1 MVEASSSP
9 AEFSGVGILR
19 NSISIAGALI
29 ATVTALLFI
38 VFLVADVSGLTGHSN
53 PYLGIVFFIVLPAV
67 FVFGLLV
74 MPLGA
79 WLERRRRRHGL
90 PPSMARWPRFDLN
103 DVRTRGVIF
112 AVFTLTPVNLI
123 IVSLAA
129 YKGVEAMDSV
139 AFCGQVCHEVMEP
152 EFVAYQN
159 GPHARV
165 NCVACHIGPGADW
178 FVKAKLSGLRQVVA
192 VALNTHSRPIMSPVH
207 NLRPARETC
216 AQCHWPTKFHGDK
229 IEVKREYAEDEAN
242 TESVTTLRL
251 RIGGPDG
258 AGKPTGIHWHVAE
271 ENAVEYIALDR
282 DRQKIG
288 YVKWTGPDGKAQEFW
303 APGVTEGE
311 LVAGERRQ
319 MDCVD
324 CHNRP
329 SHIFA
334 RSADRAINEAMA
346 EGAVAR
352 DLPYI
357 RREAGVAL
365 KTDYPDRAAAD
376 AAIVDTLSTF
386 YKNGYPEL
394 WTSRQ
399 ADIMR
404 SIDAL
409 KGLHQRNVFSA
420 MKLNW
425 GHHPDNQGHMEFPG
439 CFRCHDGEKAT
450 REGRTIRQDCDLC
463 HEMM

>member
-1 MVEASSSP
+1 
-9 AEFSGVGILR
+9 
-19 NSISIAGALI
+19 
-29 ATVTALLFI
+29 
-38 VFLVADVSGLTGHSN
+38 
-53 PYLGIVFFIVLPAV
+53 
-67 FVFGLLV
+67 

-79 WLERRRRRHGL
+79 WLERRRRRRGL

-103 DVRTRGVIF
+103 DARTRGVIF
-112 AVFTLTPVNLI
+112 AVLVLTPVNLI

-129 YKGVEAMDSV
+129 FKGVEAMDSV

-192 VALNTHSRPIMSPVH
+192 VALNTHSRPIVSPVH

-229 IEVKREYAEDEAN
+229 IEVKKEYAEDEAN

-251 RIGGPDG
+251 RIGGRDG
-258 AGKPTGIHWHVAE
+258 AGKPTGIHWHVAD

-282 DRQKIG
+282 DAAEDWLREVDRARRQDARSSG
-288 YVKWTGPDGKAQEFW
+288 PPASPRRSWWRVSGARWTASTATTARATSSRARPTGPSTRPWPRARWPATCRTSAARPGW
-303 APGVTEGE
+303 RSRPIIPTAPQPT
-311 LVAGERRQ
+311 
-319 MDCVD
+319 
-324 CHNRP
+324 RP
-329 SHIFA
+329 SWT
-334 RSADRAINEAMA
+334 RSRRSTRTAI
-346 EGAVAR
+346 
-352 DLPYI
+352 
-357 RREAGVAL
+357 
-365 KTDYPDRAAAD
+365 
-376 AAIVDTLSTF
+376 
-386 YKNGYPEL
+386 PEL

-404 SIDAL
+404 SIDVL

-463 HEMM
+463 HEDDVSR